1 MPDVPSDALVHYGW
15 TDRVLALFTSCADP
29 ECSPARVT
37 RVERSGC
44 FAVCDDGEER
54 LLSAEPPPAV
64 GDWIAV
70 AAGAVRQVLPRW
82 SALSRAHPDGTGT
95 QTLAANVDLVLVTTP
110 ADRSSPARVE
120 RELTLAW
127 DSGAV
132 PLVVVTKRDLDS
144 GAVADGLAARLPGV
158 DVHSVSRRRARA
170 DL

>member
-1 MPDVPSDALVHYGW
+1 
-15 TDRVLALFTSCADP
+15 
-29 ECSPARVT
+29 
-37 RVERSGC
+37 
-44 FAVCDDGEER
+44 
-54 LLSAEPPPAV
+54 
-64 GDWIAV
+64 
-70 AAGAVRQVLPRW
+70 VLPRW

-127 DSGAV
+127 DSGAM
-132 PLVVVTKRDLDS
+132 PLAGVTKRDLDS